1 MENRFYE
8 FSQNNSGGSFVTD
21 SKLCHRLFIEAKNE
35 EEAIEIAES
44 LVCYWNGV
52 NEGLDCPCCGDRW
65 YNSPDEI
72 KILEMNERWGGYEI
86 NHWLNEKELKN
97 PDEALR
103 KLKER
108 YKGFVWS
115 KEPELFSKYGKNNII
130 SGKVRIDNIEQYAKV
145 LADSYGWTKP
155 DCRIFYKDGRVKE
168 IYSAKV
174 K

>member
-1 MENRFYE
+1 MKMGELKYLSDE
-8 FSQNNSGGSFVTD
+8 T
-21 SKLCHRLFIEAKNE
+21 LE
-35 EEAIEIAES
+35 E
-44 LVCYWNGV
+44 L
-52 NEGLDCPCCGDRW
+52 
-65 YNSPDEI
+65 
-72 KILEMNERWGGYEI
+72 
-86 NHWLNEKELKN
+86 EKELKN

-108 YKGFVWS
+108 NKGFVWS
-115 KEPELFSKYGKNNII
+115 KDPEILSKYGKNNII
-130 SGKVRIDNIEQYAKV
+130 SGKVRIDNVEQYAKL